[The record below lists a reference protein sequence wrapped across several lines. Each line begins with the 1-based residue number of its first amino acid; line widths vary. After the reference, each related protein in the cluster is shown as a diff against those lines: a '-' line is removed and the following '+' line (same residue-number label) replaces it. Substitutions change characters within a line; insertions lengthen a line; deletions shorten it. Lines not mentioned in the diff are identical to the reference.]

1 MNVKT
6 TIQLL
11 VFFIILIFLYFF
23 IKSTFLKDQK
33 NIVNLDQGENK
44 ILEDKAIEKLKVEKD
59 ETNIIENLSYIS
71 IDAEGNEY
79 ILNAK
84 YGKESTKDSNIIIL
98 EEVVG
103 IINLKDKSN
112 IEINSDFAKYNSITF
127 DTNFYENVLGF
138 FEESKKDSNIIILEE
153 VVGIIKLKDK
163 SIIEIKSDFAKYNS
177 INFDTKFYE
186 NVLGLFEESKVSS
199 DNLDLF
205 FKNNKAIMYN
215 NVHYL
220 DKKTKG
226 NADEISFNL
235 SNGDVNIKMFN
246 KNKKVQI
253 SQN

>member
-33 NIVNLDQGENK
+33 NIVNLDQNENK
-44 ILEDKAIEKLKVEKD
+44 ILDDKAIQELKVEKD

-84 YGKESTKDSNIIIL
+84 YGKESKKDSNIIIL

-112 IEINSDFAKYNSITF
+112 IEIKSDFAKYNSITF

-138 FEESKKDSNIIILEE
+138 FEESK
-153 VVGIIKLKDK
+153 
-163 SIIEIKSDFAKYNS
+163 
-177 INFDTKFYE
+177 
-186 NVLGLFEESKVSS
+186 VSS

-215 NVHYL
+215 NIQYI
-220 DKKTKG
+220 DKNTLAV
-226 NADEISFNL
+226 ADEVSFNL
-235 SNGDVNIKMFN
+235 LNGDVNIKMFD
-246 KNKKVQI
+246 KNKKIQI
-253 SQN
+253 SKN

>member
-6 TIQLL
+6 IIQLL
-11 VFFIILIFLYFF
+11 IFILIIIFIYLF
-23 IKSTFLKDQK
+23 IKYTFLNEQK
-33 NIVNLDQGENK
+33 NIVNLDESQKNVVEE
-44 ILEDKAIEKLKVEKD
+44 IKVEKD
-59 ETNIIENLSYIS
+59 ATNIIENLNYIS

-84 YGKESTKDSNIIIL
+84 YGK
-98 EEVVG
+98 
-103 IINLKDKSN
+103 
-112 IEINSDFAKYNSITF
+112 
-127 DTNFYENVLGF
+127 
-138 FEESKKDSNIIILEE
+138 ESKKDSNIIILEE

>member
-11 VFFIILIFLYFF
+11 AFFIIFIFLYFF

-33 NIVNLDQGENK
+33 NIVNLDKDENK
-44 ILEDKAIEKLKVEKD
+44 ILEDKAIEELKVEKD

-84 YGKESTKDSNIIIL
+84 YGKESTEDPNIIIL
-98 EEVVG
+98 ENVVG
-103 IINLKDKSN
+103 TIKIKDKSD

-127 DTNFYENVLGF
+127 DTNFYLNV
-138 FEESKKDSNIIILEE
+138 
-153 VVGIIKLKDK
+153 
-163 SIIEIKSDFAKYNS
+163 Y
-177 INFDTKFYE
+177 
-186 NVLGLFEESKVSS
+186 GLFEESKVSS

-215 NVHYL
+215 NIKYF
-220 DKKTKG
+220 DKSAKV
-226 NADEISFNL
+226 NADEIIFNL
-235 SNGDVNIKMFN
+235 LNGDVNIKMFD
-246 KNKKVQI
+246 KNEKIQI
-253 SQN
+253 IKN

>member
-11 VFFIILIFLYFF
+11 AFFIILIFLYFF
-23 IKSTFLKDQK
+23 IKSIFLKDQK
-33 NIVNLDQGENK
+33 NIVDLDQGENK
-44 ILEDKAIEKLKVEKD
+44 ILEDKVIEELKVEKD

-138 FEESKKDSNIIILEE
+138 FEESK
-153 VVGIIKLKDK
+153 
-163 SIIEIKSDFAKYNS
+163 
-177 INFDTKFYE
+177 
-186 NVLGLFEESKVSS
+186 VSS

-205 FKNNKAIMYN
+205 FKNNEAIMYN
-215 NVHYL
+215 NIKYR
-220 DKKTKG
+220 DKNTLAV
-226 NADEISFNL
+226 ADEVSFNL
-235 SNGDVNIKMFN
+235 LNGDVNIKMFD
-246 KNKKVQI
+246 KNKKIQI
-253 SQN
+253 SKN

>member
-11 VFFIILIFLYFF
+11 AFFIIFIFLYFF

-44 ILEDKAIEKLKVEKD
+44 ILEDKVIEELKVEKD

-138 FEESKKDSNIIILEE
+138 FEESK
-153 VVGIIKLKDK
+153 
-163 SIIEIKSDFAKYNS
+163 
-177 INFDTKFYE
+177 
-186 NVLGLFEESKVSS
+186 VSS

-205 FKNNKAIMYN
+205 FKNNEAIMYN
-215 NVHYL
+215 NIKYR
-220 DKKTKG
+220 DKNTLAV
-226 NADEISFNL
+226 ADEVSFNL
-235 SNGDVNIKMFN
+235 LNGDVNIKMFD
-246 KNKKVQI
+246 KNKKIQI
-253 SQN
+253 SKN

>member
-11 VFFIILIFLYFF
+11 AFFIILIFLYFF

-44 ILEDKAIEKLKVEKD
+44 ILEDKAIEELKVEKD

-84 YGKESTKDSNIIIL
+84 YGKESKKDSNIIIL

-138 FEESKKDSNIIILEE
+138 FEEST
-153 VVGIIKLKDK
+153 V
-163 SIIEIKSDFAKYNS
+163 Y
-177 INFDTKFYE
+177 
-186 NVLGLFEESKVSS
+186 S

-215 NVHYL
+215 NIQYV
-220 DKKTKG
+220 DKNTLAV
-226 NADEISFNL
+226 ADEVSFNL
-235 SNGDVNIKMFN
+235 LNGDVNIKMYD
-246 KNKKVQI
+246 KNKKIQI
-253 SQN
+253 SKN

>member
-44 ILEDKAIEKLKVEKD
+44 ILEDKTIEELKVEKD
-59 ETNIIENLSYIS
+59 ENNIIENLSYIS
-71 IDAEGNEY
+71 IDDEGNEY
-79 ILNAK
+79 ILKAK
-84 YGKESTKDSNIIIL
+84 YGKESKKDSNIIIL

-138 FEESKKDSNIIILEE
+138 FEESK
-153 VVGIIKLKDK
+153 
-163 SIIEIKSDFAKYNS
+163 
-177 INFDTKFYE
+177 
-186 NVLGLFEESKVSS
+186 VSS

-205 FKNNKAIMYN
+205 FKNNEAIMYN
-215 NVHYL
+215 NIKYR
-220 DKKTKG
+220 DKNTLAV
-226 NADEISFNL
+226 ADEVSFNL
-235 SNGDVNIKMFN
+235 LNGDVNIKMFD
-246 KNKKVQI
+246 KNKKIQVI
-253 SQN
+253 KN